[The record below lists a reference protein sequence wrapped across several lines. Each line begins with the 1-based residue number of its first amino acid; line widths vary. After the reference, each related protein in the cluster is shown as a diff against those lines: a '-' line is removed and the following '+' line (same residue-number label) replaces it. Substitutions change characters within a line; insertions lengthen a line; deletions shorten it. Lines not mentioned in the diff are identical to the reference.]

1 MTNGVKNMNL
11 NELID
16 LAKSVNNDIR
26 VLEARRSAVSPSNH
40 GNSLYIKL
48 SRKLEYKRKLCKEV
62 CQDIDKLMG
71 AA

>member
-1 MTNGVKNMNL
+1 MNYK
-11 NELID
+11 ELID
-16 LAKSVNNDIR
+16 LATSVNNDIR
-26 VLEARRSAVSPSNH
+26 VLEARRATVAPSNH

-48 SRKLEYKRKLCKEV
+48 SRKLQYKRKLIKEV